1 MTQPHF
7 VPLHTATHTLARSV
21 TRPCRRHRSEDPRT
35 STLEA
40 TR

>member
-1 MTQPHF
+1 MTQLHF
-7 VPLHTATHTLARSV
+7 IPLHTATHTLARSV
-21 TRPCRRHRSEDPRT
+21 TRLCYRHHSEDLRT